1 MRFVIYGAGAIGAT
15 IGAKLHMVGEEVVLI
30 ARGKHLEALQ
40 RGGLHFQTPGGG
52 ERLAIPAVGSPADLR
67 IDSAD
72 VVVLTMK
79 SQDSAAAIA
88 LLAAVAPPEVAVV
101 CGQNGVENER
111 IALRSFS
118 EVYGMLVDLPAQH
131 IEPGVVQSWAVP
143 TPGVVDLGR
152 FPAGVDARAEAIA
165 AALDG
170 AGLASCAREDIM
182 RWKYAKLLRNLGN
195 AAQVLF
201 GPDADASWGKR
212 ARAEAIE
219 CYRVAGIEIVSDAEF
234 RERRRAVGTLESVEG
249 KPHAGGSSWQSL
261 ERGSTT
267 VETDYLSGEIVLLG
281 RLHGVPTP
289 VNQVLQGIAG
299 RMARNGE
306 PAGSADPA
314 RVEEAVRQLM

>member
-1 MRFVIYGAGAIGAT
+1 
-15 IGAKLHMVGEEVVLI
+15 
-30 ARGKHLEALQ
+30 
-40 RGGLHFQTPGGG
+40 
-52 ERLAIPAVGSPADLR
+52 
-67 IDSAD
+67 
-72 VVVLTMK
+72 
-79 SQDSAAAIA
+79 
-88 LLAAVAPPEVAVV
+88 
-101 CGQNGVENER
+101 
-111 IALRSFS
+111 
-118 EVYGMLVDLPAQH
+118 
-131 IEPGVVQSWAVP
+131 
-143 TPGVVDLGR
+143 
-152 FPAGVDARAEAIA
+152 
-165 AALDG
+165 
-170 AGLASCAREDIM
+170 M